1 MDQEDLTRLVA
12 RASAG
17 DTGAF
22 GELVVALEPDIRRYV
37 ARLVGPRAIAD
48 DILQETFLRLWK
60 GLPWLQEPSLLR
72 AWSFRIATRE
82 AYRLLGRELKR
93 EARSVDSAVLET
105 VAVDFADP
113 SLRLDIE
120 THLPNVTPGAR
131 LVIVAHYFE
140 GLSLDEIAA
149 ATRVP
154 VGTVKSRLASGLTQ
168 LRKHLGDSR

>member
-1 MDQEDLTRLVA
+1 MHQQDLSPLVA

-22 GELVVALEPDIRRYV
+22 GQLVVALEPDLHRYV
-37 ARLVGPRAIAD
+37 SRLVGPRALAD

-60 GLPWLQEPSLLR
+60 GLPWLQDPSLVR
-72 AWSFRIATRE
+72 PWSFRIATRE
-82 AYRLLGRELKR
+82 AYRLLGRELRR
-93 EARSVDSAVLET
+93 EARSVGPAALDA

-113 SLRLDIE
+113 SSRLDIE

-131 LVIVAHYFE
+131 LVIVAHYLE

-149 ATRVP
+149 ATRAP
-154 VGTVKSRLASGLTQ
+154 LGTVKSRLASGLVQ
-168 LRKHLGDSR
+168 LRKVLGDTR